1 MPPRKSWRT
10 PRASPPTRFQMTI
23 FPGDCVHNEP
33 CGRPLPSLVV
43 AGAHS
48 NTRLLCAGGSSR
60 AFGVLM
66 RGPLRGQTVSRYLR
80 TRAVCKIHWTEASQR
95 RGLSSPSSSC
105 TTFKSGVS
113 NGTLSGSPPGGSM
126 PWPRKKEGPRI
137 ARPRP
142 SALERRACPQSG
154 GNRVNVTGPSTLACR
169 VPRGEGAAVLNSVS
183 GSGLPPDH
191 ARYLHRGPLAVAQ
204 RCRDAASV

>member
-1 MPPRKSWRT
+1 MLPRKSWRN
-10 PRASPPTRFQMTI
+10 PRASPPTRFQMKI

-43 AGAHS
+43 DRSTLQHSSPLCRGLVASFRRPHEGTSAGT
-48 NTRLLCAGGSSR
+48 NC
-60 AFGVLM
+60 V
-66 RGPLRGQTVSRYLR
+66 RYLR